1 MPPKNPQ
8 TNFSKRPV
16 RRLRLPKIAP
26 RKTKSLFEEYFYA
39 CLGIIFLAVAI
50 LCKAGGMSGYD
61 AVVVG
66 AWLAGFVWMTRQ
78 VRGYYQEKSKAT
90 NGKTIE
96 QPPQTPAGT
105 GNGALQLPPSMKP
118 MIGPQWPLKTGPWPT
133 RPKLGQL
140 PTAQTPVTR
149 PPAASAPTNSRSST
163 PDQITPPNPNKP
175 RFVYERPTLPDRKPK
190 LPHNWQGQKDKKPK
204 R

>member
-1 MPPKNPQ
+1 
-8 TNFSKRPV
+8 V

-39 CLGIIFLAVAI
+39 CLGIIFLTVAI

-78 VRGYYQEKSKAT
+78 VRGYYQEKSKVT

-96 QPPQTPAGT
+96 QAPQTSAGS
-105 GNGALQLPPSMKP
+105 GNGALQLPSSMKP
-118 MIGPQWPLKTGPWPT
+118 MIGPQWPLKTGPWPA
-133 RPKLGQL
+133 RPRLGQL
-140 PTAQTPVTR
+140 PTAQTPITR
-149 PPAASAPTNSRSST
+149 PPAASAPTNSASST
-163 PDQITPPNPNKP
+163 PDPALPRNPNKP
-175 RFVYERPTLPDRKPK
+175 AFIYERPTLPDRKPK
-190 LPHNWQGQKDKKPK
+190 LPHNWQEQQKQKDKKPK
-204 R
+204 QKPKR